1 MSTTRSLTDPQF
13 ELFEQLTARP
23 FLVLDTEYCRDP
35 DGDGDRLISL
45 ALVPVVRGRRRS
57 AAEGEL
63 YVEMNPGVP
72 IDAATR
78 AVHGFTDADVARKR
92 RFAFHASKVLAG
104 LARPDAILVAHTGAD
119 VRVLRRELERLD
131 EAAHATGQLAPT
143 GLADLPDLP
152 IIDTSTLPRLLRYP
166 GIGNRNVISL
176 ADLCRLTGVRNPQAH
191 HARADART
199 TADVL
204 IQLLIEAARNFTY
217 RDLPS
222 LLAAHD
228 RGTTHA
234 PKLPQYLTGRGT
246 AQRGPGAAHQS
257 RHMSPMVHA
266 ATAGEIDDWL
276 ARALEC
282 ARLRCPH
289 LRTEAALTAPAN
301 GAALLDPLIAL
312 LPQLTEPGQPGTLLG
327 AVDALLRGSGP
338 GTDPPSKPAVT
349 HTRALRWWA
358 PQRAAVAASTPCS
371 SQGRCPDCHAGLGC
385 PRDLLYQPVA
395 RIATLGAR
403 QTLDVASIRDRLF
416 GKRPDRRIHRWSERH
431 PRETAY
437 MTWLVATWS
446 LDHDRDDAPFIDAA
460 TSKNIHTAE
469 PRLALLAC
477 QRTAE
482 TRGYEAAK
490 AVAEA
495 CLSHATTDPAYDEL
509 RLWTTWHEQAAAR
522 AAQAQAARV
531 ITHPRLARPAGR
543 VHPNPYLPQLK
554 G

>member
-57 AAEGEL
+57 ATVGEL

-92 RFAFHASKVLAG
+92 RFAFHVGKVLAA

-131 EAAHATGQLAPT
+131 EAAQATGRLAPT

-166 GIGNRNVISL
+166 GIGNRSVISL

-228 RGTTHA
+228 RGTTHT
-234 PKLPQYLTGRGT
+234 PKLPQYLTGRGL
-246 AQRGPGAAHQS
+246 AQRGPGAAHLS

-276 ARALEC
+276 GRALEC
-282 ARLRCPH
+282 SRLRCPH
-289 LRTEAALTAPAN
+289 LRTEAALAAPAN
-301 GAALLDPLIAL
+301 GTAILDLLIAL

-327 AVDALLRGSGP
+327 AVDALLTGSGP
-338 GTDPPSKPAVT
+338 ATDPPSKPALAFS
-349 HTRALRWWA
+349 RALRWWSQ
-358 PQRAAVAASTPCS
+358 QRARVVASVPCS
-371 SQGRCPDCHAGLGC
+371 SLGRCPDCQAAAGC
-385 PRDLLYQPVA
+385 PRDLLYQPVT
-395 RIATLGAR
+395 RIATLGER
-403 QTLDVASIRDRLF
+403 HVLDVSAIKDRLF
-416 GKRPDRRIHRWSERH
+416 GNRSDRRVHAWSERH

-446 LDHDRDDAPFIDAA
+446 VEHDRDDAPFIDVAI
-460 TSKNIHTAE
+460 SKNIHHLE

-477 QRTAE
+477 QRIAE
-482 TRGYEAAK
+482 THAYTTAK
-490 AVAEA
+490 AVADT
-495 CLSHATTDPAYDEL
+495 CLEHASTDPAYDEL

-522 AAQAQAARV
+522 AAKAQAARV
-531 ITHPRLARPAGR
+531 ITHPRLARPPGR
-543 VHPNPYLPQLK
+543 VHPNPYLPQP
-554 G
+554 